1 MHETTSIHRNDSPE
15 RTHYTIDRKSFVD
28 IKPTLLYSGLLTK
41 AQDWKD
47 SAHSHSFLEILLI
60 TDGSGTVV
68 LNEKE
73 YAVTKG
79 DLVIYDA
86 GVHHFEQS
94 STQSPMEAS
103 FIAFDTIQLKN
114 LPLNCILP
122 PHSGAIFKSG
132 ATMQT
137 LSALFAIIKNE
148 ISGKDEFYVEI
159 AKDAGRALLMYIFR
173 ILNKTQRNVELINK
187 DNILNK
193 ILPYIDK
200 NFLNDISLEDVASQC
215 FVNKYYL
222 SHLFTEN
229 FGVSVGQY
237 IRNKKIE
244 LAKSYLVDTDL
255 PIAMVADQCG
265 FHDINYFGR
274 SFKKATSL
282 SALQYRKMQHKKH
295 T

>member
-1 MHETTSIHRNDSPE
+1 MREISPIHRNDSPE

-41 AQDWKD
+41 AQAWKD

-60 TDGSGTVV
+60 TDGSGVVEINEKKHTVV
-68 LNEKE
+68 
-73 YAVTKG
+73 KG

-86 GVHHFEQS
+86 GVRHFEQS
-94 STQSPMEAS
+94 NPDAPMEAS

-122 PHSGAIFKSG
+122 PNSCRIFQSG
-132 ATMQT
+132 TTLDT
-137 LSALFAIIKNE
+137 LSALFTIIKDE
-148 ISGKDEFYVEI
+148 ISDKNEFYVEI
-159 AKDAGRALLMYIFR
+159 AKDAGRTLLMYIFR
-173 ILNKTQRNVELINK
+173 ILNHTQRNVELINK
-187 DNILNK
+187 DNILNNV
-193 ILPYIDK
+193 LPYIDK
-200 NFLNDISLEDVASQC
+200 NFLDDISLEDVATQC

-244 LAKSYLVDTDL
+244 LAKSYLVDTNL
-255 PIAMVADQCG
+255 SISIVSDQCG

-274 SFKKATSL
+274 AFKKETAL
-282 SALQYRKMQHKKH
+282 SPLQYRKANAKKRF
-295 T
+295 